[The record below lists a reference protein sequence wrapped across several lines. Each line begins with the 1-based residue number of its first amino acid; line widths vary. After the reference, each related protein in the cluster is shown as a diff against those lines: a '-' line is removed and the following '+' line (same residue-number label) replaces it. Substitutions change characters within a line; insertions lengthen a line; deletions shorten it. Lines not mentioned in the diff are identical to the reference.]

1 MDLGHKKCIPCEV
14 GGPPLPVQEAERL
27 LAQIKNWTLW
37 PGARAISKEY
47 KFPNFTHAFDF
58 VTKVAAIAEEE
69 GHHPDISLSWGRV
82 EIELSTHAVQG
93 LSENDFIVA
102 AKIDAVV

>member
-1 MDLGHKKCIPCEV
+1 MDLGQKKCIPCEV

-27 LAQIKNWTLW
+27 LEQIKGWTLW
-37 PGARAISKEY
+37 PGARAISKEF
-47 KFPNFTHAFDF
+47 KFRDFKTAFDF
-58 VTKVAAIAEEE
+58 VTKVAEIAESE
-69 GHHPDISLSWGRV
+69 GHHPDIALSWGRV

>member
-1 MDLGHKKCIPCEV
+1 MTLSEKKCVPCEV

-27 LAQIKNWTLW
+27 LAQIAGWTLW
-37 PGARAISKEY
+37 PGARAISRE
-47 KFPNFTHAFDF
+47 FTFSDFKTAFDF
-58 VTKVAAIAEEE
+58 VAKVAEIAEAE

>member
-1 MDLGHKKCIPCEV
+1 MDLAQKKCIPCEV
-14 GGPPLPVQEAERL
+14 GGPPLPVQEAQRL
-27 LAQIKNWTLW
+27 LKEVPLWTLW
-37 PGARAISKEY
+37 PGARAISREF
-47 KFPNFTHAFDF
+47 KFSNFKTAFGF
-58 VTKVAAIAEEE
+58 VEKVAEIAESE